1 MRIAFADM
9 MFSWPPHGGGDVDM
23 FHVMDGA
30 RRMGHEVRLFA
41 VRDLDTWE
49 RGVLSQPTPFAV
61 ELLEFSGSTFNG
73 PTLAERFRRAVS
85 AWEPDA
91 VFAGQGFL
99 MKPHLLRALSRLPLA
114 SRHHAHETACLRDML
129 RFLDGKP
136 CRNFLLETPDTCR
149 RCSLDRWGGDIRRGA
164 ATAWLREYLGAR
176 AWDTAYPGL
185 VREALKCVDIALVST
200 GAMACPLGGL
210 PGETRT
216 VPCMVELGPF
226 LRMDRSGTPEGTKI
240 LLMPGRAEDPAKGY
254 ATLAAAADRLWARRQ
269 DFLVKAT
276 LPQDTQ
282 AGPWLRPLGWVSHQ
296 DMPALYADAAVC
308 VVPSVWEEPFGLV
321 AVEAMAAGCPV
332 AASRC
337 GGLADIVVDG
347 ETGLLFTPGDDG
359 ALADTL
365 ERMLDDAALRER
377 LGAAGRARALTEYS
391 VETILE
397 RHYRPLWE
405 DLARVRKGDTP

>member
-61 ELLEFSGSTFNG
+61 ETLEFSGSGFNG
-73 PTLAERFRRAVS
+73 PTLAQRFGQAVA

-99 MKPHLLRALSRLPLA
+99 MKPHLLRALARWPLVSRY
-114 SRHHAHETACLRDML
+114 HAHEAACLRDML

-136 CRNFLLETPDTCR
+136 CPCAFLETPDICR
-149 RCSLDRWGGDIRRGA
+149 ACSLERWGGEIRRGGA
-164 ATAWLREYLGAR
+164 NAWLREYLGAK
-176 AWDTAYPGL
+176 AWGAAYPEL
-185 VREALKCVDIALVST
+185 VRDALRGVDIALVST
-200 GAMACPLGGL
+200 ASMAASLEGL
-210 PGETRT
+210 PKETRLF
-216 VPCMVELGPF
+216 PSMVDISPF
-226 LRMDRSGTPEGTKI
+226 LAQPRDPAGCGRKV
-240 LLMPGRAEDPAKGY
+240 LFMPGRAEDPAKGH
-254 ATLAAAADRLWARRQ
+254 ATLAAAAERLWAKRR

-276 LPQDTQ
+276 LPQDAT
-282 AGPWLRPLGWVSHQ
+282 AAPWLEPLGWVSHRE
-296 DMPALYADAAVC
+296 MPALYAGAAVC
-308 VVPSVWEEPFGLV
+308 VAPSLWEEPFGLV
-321 AVEAMAAGCPV
+321 AVEAMAAGCPM
-332 AASRC
+332 AASRR
-337 GGLADIVVDG
+337 GGLADIVLDG
-347 ETGLLFTPGDDG
+347 ETGLLFTPGDDA

-365 ERMLDDAALRER
+365 ERLLDDAALRER
-377 LGAAGRARALTEYS
+377 LGAAGRERARTEYG

-405 DLARVRKGDTP
+405 DLARTRKGGGS